1 MEWIGSWFSA
11 PSNLQKGGDIP
22 RELLVTFFEKG
33 KEELFGSPAFR
44 DHLRQGHEKGR
55 SCQTLVDQAQSG
67 LWESLGVQG
76 AFGLAYLGKI
86 RKVFSNDADM
96 LRKFYE

>member
-1 MEWIGSWFSA
+1 MDWIGSWFAA
-11 PSNLQKGGDIP
+11 PSNLQSAGEIP
-22 RELLVTFFEKG
+22 KAQLIIFFEKG
-33 KEELFGSPAFR
+33 KSELFGSPAFR

-76 AFGLAYLGKI
+76 AFGLAFLGKI
-86 RKVFSNDADM
+86 RKVYSNDAEM
-96 LRKFYE
+96 LRMFYE